1 MILAACRAECFK
13 LVRRPAV
20 WVTIGLLL
28 VLAVGIGYLVA
39 YLVATHPP
47 NLSARG
53 EAANFADIRNGLYP
67 ASLVKKALSNASTLD
82 GIFALILGV
91 LAQGSEF
98 AWGTVKTAQTQL
110 PGRLAIVA
118 GQLISIAVLLLIM
131 VLGIFGTDA
140 LASYLIALADGAAT
154 NFPSVQ
160 DVLKGIGAEWL
171 IFGFVAGFG
180 YSLATVF
187 KQSAMAIGLG
197 LGYLLVIESLVFSL
211 LDNLGDTFKNVHEL
225 FPVAN
230 AGYLQ
235 QSFGQASGVVSFV
248 NSGHT
253 TVDAIHAVIALG
265 VWTAAL
271 LVVSAG
277 LIRARDVL

>member
-1 MILAACRAECFK
+1 MILAALRAEWFK

-20 WVTIGLLL
+20 WVTVGLLL
-28 VLAVGIGYLVA
+28 VLAVGIGYLVT

-53 EAANFADIRNGLYP
+53 ESANFAAIRGGLHP
-67 ASLVKKALSNASTLD
+67 ASLVKKALSNANTLD

-98 AWGTVKTAQTQL
+98 SWGTIKTTQTQL

-118 GQLISIAVLLLIM
+118 GQLISIALLLLIM
-131 VLGIFGTDA
+131 VLGIFGADA

-154 NFPSVQ
+154 TFPSLQ
-160 DVLKGIGAEWL
+160 DVLRGIGAEWL

-180 YSLATVF
+180 YALATVF

-197 LGYLLVIESLVFSL
+197 LGYLLVVESLVFSL

-235 QSFGQASGVVSFV
+235 QSFGRVPGVVGFV
-248 NSGHT
+248 IGGRT
-253 TVDAIHAVIALG
+253 APDATHAVIALT

-271 LVVSAG
+271 LIAAAS